1 MPKFSLQTDLAGK
14 GCSPG
19 VCLDVPWRSP
29 RWASAAAQ
37 QPRASSIPSPKPAGQ
52 KTRTNRAGCHWRGG
66 GGTQKHLGL
75 EGEREKNRKVCHR
88 PGAPPPFPVFSF
100 KLILVLGPSAPKSE
114 RPDEEEGAV
123 WRKSE
128 SQSQSQ
134 EERHLYRLE
143 VRSRWRHLKKKAFR
157 TNRPTNPVAYS
168 ILLYAKIQGQKM
180 SVAFGAPLRSLV
192 YRRRQRV
199 SSYINEPDGNCNA

>member
-1 MPKFSLQTDLAGK
+1 MGFNCCPTTSRFVDTISQARGAENSDK
-14 GCSPG
+14 PG
-19 VCLDVPWRSP
+19 WLPLER
-29 RWASAAAQ
+29 R
-37 QPRASSIPSPKPAGQ
+37 R
-52 KTRTNRAGCHWRGG
+52 
-66 GGTQKHLGL
+66 GTQKHLGL
-75 EGEREKNRKVCHR
+75 DGEREKNRKVCHR

-100 KLILVLGPSAPKSE
+100 KLILVLRPPKSE

-143 VRSRWRHLKKKAFR
+143 VRSRWRYLKKKAFR

-180 SVAFGAPLRSLV
+180 SVAFEAPLRSLV
-192 YRRRQRV
+192 YRRRQ
-199 SSYINEPDGNCNA
+199 